1 MYKCIIIDDEE
12 LARGLLTSYISKLDY
27 IELVADYESPIDA
40 IQTLKANT
48 IDLIFLDIQMPN
60 LKGTDFAKMIPAT
73 TKIIF
78 TTAYSEYALQG
89 YELNAL
95 DYLLKPITF
104 ERFLQAVNKL
114 ETTEIPNKY
123 TNNTT
128 ITIKSGYDLHKIQL
142 QHITHIESDSEYV
155 NFYLEDGKK
164 IMSHQT
170 LKSLEKTLDPN
181 LFMRVHRS
189 FIVNKSKVTSLK
201 GRDLLLSSINIPVSD
216 SYYDKVK
223 KELF

>member
-1 MYKCIIIDDEE
+1 MYKCIVIDDEE
-12 LARGLLTSYISKLDY
+12 LARALLISYIDKLEY
-27 IELVADYESPIDA
+27 LELVADFENPVEAISTIKSEAIDV
-40 IQTLKANT
+40 L
-48 IDLIFLDIQMPN
+48 FLDIQMPN
-60 LKGTDFAKMIPAT
+60 LKGTDFAKIIPST

-104 ERFLQAVNKL
+104 ERFLQAVTKL
-114 ETTEIPNKY
+114 DAKNTTIKPNS
-123 TNNTT
+123 NT

-142 QHITHIESDSEYV
+142 KDITHIESDSEYV
-155 NFYLEDGKK
+155 NFHMIDGKK

-170 LKSLEKTLDPN
+170 LKSLEKSLDPN

-189 FIVNKSKVTSLK
+189 YIVNKTKVTSLR
-201 GRDLLLSSINIPVSD
+201 GRDLLLSTLNIPVSD
-216 SYYDKVK
+216 SYYEKVK
-223 KELF
+223 QQLF